1 MNKHTVRLAL
11 AYPLAASLALLG
23 AGCSSSDT
31 TPTTTADAGGTTP
44 VTTDAGHDAGPIAPV
59 GDASITPADAG
70 STPPDDG
77 TCTEDGAVCAT
88 FNIPAWLTATPARL
102 LVGFYK
108 SLPPAG
114 PPDKLGAQIDA
125 PATSAGKPYALKMKG
140 IDVTGDYFVYAVL
153 YMPGGGQFQPKKGV
167 DYVTQSAT
175 AFKLDGKAKTLTPA
189 FDLQMLQ

>member
-1 MNKHTVRLAL
+1 MNKHTVRLAF
-11 AYPLAASLALLG
+11 AYPLAATLALLA

-31 TPTTTADAGGTTP
+31 TPTTTDAGGTTP
-44 VTTDAGHDAGPIAPV
+44 PATTDAGHDAGPIAPV
-59 GDASITPADAG
+59 GDASVTPADA
-70 STPPDDG
+70 STTPPDDG
-77 TCTEDGAVCAT
+77 TCTEDGTVCAT
-88 FNIPAWLTATPARL
+88 FNVPASLSATPARL

-125 PATSAGKPYALKMKG
+125 PVVTAGKPYALKMKG

-189 FDLQMLQ
+189 FDLAMLQ